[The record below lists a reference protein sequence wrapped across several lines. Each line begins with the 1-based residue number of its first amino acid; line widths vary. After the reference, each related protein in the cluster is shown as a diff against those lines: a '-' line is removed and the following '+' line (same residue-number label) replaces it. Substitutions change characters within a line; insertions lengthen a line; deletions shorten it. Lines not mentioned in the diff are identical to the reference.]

1 MRLYSFVG
9 ETVLDPF
16 AGSGTTA
23 QAAIKNRRNSIMV
36 EQNASYVEIMKKKL
50 IQTNED
56 DQLIQ
61 LRPFGDFEVLLK

>member
-1 MRLYSFVG
+1 
-9 ETVLDPF
+9 
-16 AGSGTTA
+16 
-23 QAAIKNRRNSIMV
+23 MV